1 MKYFP
6 ALVIVEVHK
15 ILNQGGIAQGLVMVG
30 VSRVVV

>member
-15 ILNQGGIAQGLVMVG
+15 ILNQGGMTQGLVMGG
-30 VSRVVV
+30 VSRIVV